1 MGERIYVN
9 DYDRISAIARRQERR
24 HNKMKLILNDKTE
37 VQIQA
42 VALDHDKDTEL
53 AVLHIRLL
61 YKGFDE
67 LEAIFSDPS
76 LTQRMMVRE
85 PGIEDKAY
93 EGYTGL
99 KSITKEAGGI
109 FEVALSQDEK
119 PIREQMA
126 ALKEAQASLKEAQAA
141 QAEGLRSASE
151 KAEGAARDAEAS
163 MQAARDA
170 GAAAEASERAA
181 AEAKAEAERMAE
193 QGGAIDMATYSA
205 AVMVARASA
214 QAFTDEAA
222 LEAKAIYCS
231 WEDLAGRGFV
241 AKEAGYKF
249 TYDNALYKTAQE
261 NITFRPQY
269 VPGEGTESLYTCID
283 EAHAGTL
290 EDPIPAAANMEYI
303 KGRYYVEGGQIYL
316 MNRAGMEDGEGI
328 VLQHLPSALIGHYFE
343 IVP

>member
-1 MGERIYVN
+1 
-9 DYDRISAIARRQERR
+9 
-24 HNKMKLILNDKTE
+24 MKLVLNDRTE
-37 VQIQA
+37 VQVQA
-42 VALDHDKDTEL
+42 VALGHDKETGL
-53 AVLHIRLL
+53 GVLHIRLL
-61 YKGFDE
+61 HKGLDE
-67 LEAIFSDPS
+67 LEAIFSEPS
-76 LTQRMMVRE
+76 LTQRMTVSE

-99 KSITKEAGGI
+99 KSVTKEAGGI
-109 FEVALSQDEK
+109 FEVALSQDEEPLK
-119 PIREQMA
+119 EQMA
-126 ALKEAQASLKEAQAA
+126 ALKEEQASLKEAQEA
-141 QAEGLRSASE
+141 QGESLRSASE
-151 KAEGAARDAEAS
+151 KAEAAARDAGAS
-163 MQAARDA
+163 VQAAREA

-181 AEAKAEAERMAE
+181 EAARAEAERMAE

-231 WEDLAGRGFV
+231 WEELAERGFI
-241 AKEAGYKF
+241 AKEAGHKF
-249 TYDNALYKTAQE
+249 TYDNVLYKTAQD
-261 NITFRPQY
+261 NITFQPQY

-303 KGRYYVEGGQIYL
+303 KGRYYIEDGKIYL
-316 MNRAGMEDGEGI
+316 MDRAGMEDGEGV
-328 VLQHLPSALIGHYFE
+328 VLQHLPSALVGHYFE